1 MMMQTR
7 WQESSNHINDNFTN
21 DDENLMCECEGEGG
35 DEKAKTEKDEGEES
49 LAKLYWVLQWGL
61 LMVDHGHDD

>member
-1 MMMQTR
+1 MT
-7 WQESSNHINDNFTN
+7 I

-49 LAKLYWVLQWGL
+49 LAKLNWVLQGGL
-61 LMVDHGHDD
+61 LIIIVMIMIFIFVCLI

>member
-1 MMMQTR
+1 
-7 WQESSNHINDNFTN
+7 
-21 DDENLMCECEGEGG
+21 MCECEGEGG